1 MTPVLAVALAAG
13 IVGGG
18 TPAALGLLVLAWT
31 APVPALVV
39 VAGSVLLAA
48 RRPGRRGRSDPG
60 SEASRIVALSGELRG
75 GATLRSALGTLSPDV
90 ARLAVAGRPVAELA
104 AAVEE
109 ALPNHGRLVSSV
121 TLLADRLGGS
131 VAALFEE
138 LAAVALDADDLAR
151 ELRVAAAPAYVQG
164 AIVGGLPLLALVRLL
179 VSGDVGATGSP
190 VAAAAAAVGVVLVA
204 AGVLTVA
211 VLVRRSSR

>member
-1 MTPVLAVALAAG
+1 VTPALAVALAAG
-13 IVGGG
+13 IVAGGA
-18 TPAALGLLVLAWT
+18 PAVLGLLVLAWT

-39 VAGSVLLAA
+39 VAGSVLAAA
-48 RRPGRRGRSDPG
+48 RGRRGRSDAG
-60 SEASRIVALSGELRG
+60 SEASRIVALAGELRG

-109 ALPNHGRLVSSV
+109 ALPSHGRLVASV

-179 VSGDVGATGSP
+179 VSGDVGAAGSP
-190 VAAAAAAVGVVLVA
+190 VAAAAAVVGVVLVS
-204 AGVLTVA
+204 AGVLAVA
-211 VLVRRSSR
+211 VLVRRASR